1 MPRIWQ
7 GYCSLLAAMKKVT
20 KARRAFDA
28 ALQSLPITQHHR
40 VWELYLPW
48 VKQVG
53 VKETALR
60 VYRRYLKYDASQREN
75 YVDYLESQVT
85 YHTTVKLC
93 AVCFWVGGGGVVG
106 RLRCGRW
113 WGRRCH
119 RLIEDR

>member
-7 GYCSLLAAMKKVT
+7 GYCSLLASMKKVT

-48 VKQVG
+48 VKAIG

-60 VYRRYLKYDASQREN
+60 VYR
-75 YVDYLESQVT
+75 
-85 YHTTVKLC
+85 C
-93 AVCFWVGGGGVVG
+93 VGGLVT
-106 RLRCGRW
+106 W
-113 WGRRCH
+113 
-119 RLIEDR
+119 

>member
-1 MPRIWQ
+1 MHQSRMPRIWV

-48 VKQVG
+48 VKAIG

-60 VYRRYLKYDASQREN
+60 VYRRYLKYDASQREA
-75 YVDYLESQVT
+75 YVDYLEAQVWW
-85 YHTTVKLC
+85 LM
-93 AVCFWVGGGGVVG
+93 GGVGLVG
-106 RLRCGRW
+106 WLT
-113 WGRRCH
+113 
-119 RLIEDR
+119 